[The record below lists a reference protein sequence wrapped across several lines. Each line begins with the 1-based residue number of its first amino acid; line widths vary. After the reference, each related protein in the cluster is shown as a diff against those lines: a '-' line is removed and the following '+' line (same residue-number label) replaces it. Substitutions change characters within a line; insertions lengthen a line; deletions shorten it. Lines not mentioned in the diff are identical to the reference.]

1 MNKKVIA
8 IVILFLII
16 LIIGGLTIYYIYN
29 SENYILTI
37 KEISD
42 DGIYAEQ
49 HIVTES
55 TYPSDTTQKFKNK
68 NGNTL
73 DISELEVGT
82 QIIDEYTNYVCN
94 IEKIENNDN
103 RIILT
108 FSYNEL
114 YYFNLNDVVI
124 KNKDG
129 NRIDKNILNP
139 NDTILVTTKKYGND
153 NTDLAYSKDNMALKY
168 LNNVKSIQLI
178 END

>member
-55 TYPSDTTQKFKNK
+55 TYPSDTTQKF
-68 NGNTL
+68 
-73 DISELEVGT
+73 
-82 QIIDEYTNYVCN
+82 
-94 IEKIENNDN
+94 
-103 RIILT
+103 
-108 FSYNEL
+108 
-114 YYFNLNDVVI
+114 
-124 KNKDG
+124 
-129 NRIDKNILNP
+129 
-139 NDTILVTTKKYGND
+139 
-153 NTDLAYSKDNMALKY
+153 
-168 LNNVKSIQLI
+168 
-178 END
+178 